1 MMKIINNLFGFGGTI
16 KAPFTG
22 VTIKVLGASKY
33 SPRTSGVGTSTLS
46 STVVNTALTI
56 LDTDAGKTDCST
68 FAIGEINGEKGVAE
82 YTRPSTAPNSD
93 IVDLMC
99 YEPSDGSLIGL
110 IYNKVTMKQE
120 NYVLQKGV
128 RDGKAI
134 IAAMWPTLLSDEEF
148 EETFKAFQEHY
159 KEGFKDM
166 DEAVR
171 LAGILSDNVYRRIKE
186 DTCPAHIEID
196 IPDTGTVSKMKNAS
210 LISGIYSPSSVLL
223 GNFEFIDD
231 SAAEKSTVTKS
242 ATKKSR
248 TVEDLNGKY
257 PINPSRVFSEE
268 EKLLIPVLEPWYI
281 PSKEDFNICDTI
293 VRTSTTAM
301 PFRNFVFRGS
311 AGSGKSAKSRAIAAG
326 LGLPFGFYTCSAN
339 TEIFDLVGQVMPAT
353 KNEKNKEAAQLF
365 DRFEKLGGV
374 SVKNISTVLGLPSVE
389 DVEFMPVET
398 YEMLTGNKTLPDGSE
413 PTVVETMKVWSEF
426 MMNKCNEV
434 LELISGKSNNKFV
447 YTETPFIKAIK
458 NGWVFEIQEPNVV
471 ASEGVIVGL
480 NGLLQEGRIV
490 LPTGEI
496 VNRHPDSVIIFT
508 TNVSYNGCRDMNQSV
523 IDRGSE
529 VFDIETPPVESMM
542 ERAMSISGYTDEVK
556 AKEMA
561 QIISDINKT
570 MSDTGIDDGVCGM
583 RSLIAWMIKVN
594 IGYDPYEAA
603 LTTVISKVS
612 SDPEARG
619 TLLKRLD
626 ESSFKR
632 ISRRRG
638 R

>member
-1 MMKIINNLFGFGGTI
+1 MEKIINNLFGFGSHLNG
-16 KAPFTG
+16 PFTG
-22 VTIKVLGASKY
+22 IPAKVLGAASKY
-33 SPRTSGVGTSTLS
+33 SGAKASMSTIS
-46 STVVNTALTI
+46 STVINTALVI
-56 LDTDAGKTDCST
+56 LDTEAGKTAVNT
-68 FAIGEINGEKGVAE
+68 LAIGEADDKGIVE
-82 YTRPSTAPNSD
+82 YHREASSV
-93 IVDLMC
+93 VDLIS
-99 YEPSDGSLIGL
+99 YDPEDGSVVGL
-110 IYNKVTMKQE
+110 IYDEDSKKSE
-120 NYVLQKGV
+120 PYILQKGQ

-148 EETFKAFQEHY
+148 EETFNAFRKEYVAGFDDIDKATQ
-159 KEGFKDM
+159 
-166 DEAVR
+166 

-186 DTCPAHIEID
+186 DSCPAHLPID
-196 IPDTGTVSKMKNAS
+196 IPETGTVVKMKNAS
-210 LISGIYSPSSVLL
+210 IIAGIYAPTSVDLGSFSVL
-223 GNFEFIDD
+223 DD
-231 SAAEKSTVTKS
+231 SAAEKPTTSTVK
-242 ATKKSR
+242 AKKAK
-248 TVEDLNGKY
+248 TVDDLNGKY
-257 PINPSRVFSEE
+257 PLNPARKFTEE
-268 EKLLIPVLEPWYI
+268 EKMLIPTLEPWYI
-281 PSKEDFNICDTI
+281 PSKEDFTICDTI
-293 VRTSTTAM
+293 VKTSGTAM
-301 PFRNFVFRGS
+301 PFRNFVFRGG

-353 KNEKNKEAAQLF
+353 KNEQNKEAAQLF

-398 YEMLTGNKTLPDGSE
+398 YESITGSKTLPDGSE
-413 PTVVETMKVWSEF
+413 PTAIETMKIWSEF
-426 MMNKCNEV
+426 MMTKCNEV
-434 LELISGKSNNKFV
+434 LELISGKTNNKFV

-458 NGWVFEIQEPNVV
+458 NGWVFEIQEPNVI

-490 LPTGEI
+490 LPTGEV

-523 IDRGSE
+523 IDRGAE

-561 QIISDINKT
+561 QIVSDIGKT
-570 MSDTGIDDGVCGM
+570 MNETGIDDGVCGM
-583 RSLIAWMIKVN
+583 RSLIAWMIKTN

-612 SDPEARG
+612 GDPEARG
-619 TLLKRLD
+619 ALLKRLD